1 MGYMQQSTSVDQ
13 NNCRHGKG
21 SNDSIQYEQYVRLSK
36 RTKSLMILVNCL
48 TLDYSLEGYWS
59 IGSES
64 FAKLTWMP
72 HACLPSYLPT
82 YMYWRWWRG
91 SSSPLQ
97 DTPPMCPSSPTRGR
111 QSCIVAQ
118 YGTTL
123 KHPPPLFDSH
133 KKMIF

>member
-97 DTPPMCPSSPTRGR
+97 DTPPYVSVVSYSRTSILHRGTVWNNIETPPS
-111 QSCIVAQ
+111 IVR
-118 YGTTL
+118 
-123 KHPPPLFDSH
+123 
-133 KKMIF
+133 